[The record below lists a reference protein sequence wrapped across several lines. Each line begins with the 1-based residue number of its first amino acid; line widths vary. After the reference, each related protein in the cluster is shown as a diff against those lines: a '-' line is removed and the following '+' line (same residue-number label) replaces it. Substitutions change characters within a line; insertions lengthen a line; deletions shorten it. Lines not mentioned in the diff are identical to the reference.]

1 MNTRIVNAKIVNEGK
16 VVEGDVLIH
25 GQRIE
30 KIGKHLTD
38 PAERVIDA
46 AGKFLFPGFI
56 DDQVH
61 FREPGLTHK
70 GTIFTESRAAVVWL
84 LSERKDTNPGV
95 WIASC
100 AVAPVVRVI
109 QVLPNSMFHWK
120 TT

>member
-46 AGKFLFPGFI
+46 AGKFC
-56 DDQVH
+56 
-61 FREPGLTHK
+61 
-70 GTIFTESRAAVVWL
+70 S
-84 LSERKDTNPGV
+84 
-95 WIASC
+95 WI
-100 AVAPVVRVI
+100 
-109 QVLPNSMFHWK
+109 H
-120 TT
+120 